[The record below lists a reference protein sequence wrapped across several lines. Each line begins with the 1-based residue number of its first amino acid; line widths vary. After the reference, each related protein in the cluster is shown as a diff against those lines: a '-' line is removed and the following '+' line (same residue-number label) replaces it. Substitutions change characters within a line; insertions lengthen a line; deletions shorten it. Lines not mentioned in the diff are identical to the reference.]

1 MWITLYWHSNQFLN
15 LTLYFIPGW
24 ARARTL
30 SVSYPAGSPEHR
42 ASIGEIA
49 LDYAEISNIPP
60 VPLWTLL
67 AADKEQAVPQ
77 EEQKDY
83 NELFDNTIV
92 MEESLDTLLED
103 QESTRLERRPSERV
117 VGITHFTPKQGRN
130 FYWMICW

>member
-1 MWITLYWHSNQFLN
+1 MKAI
-15 LTLYFIPGW
+15 LTHLVKCIGGQDCSSEEMQGW

-49 LDYAEISNIPP
+49 LDYAEINNIAPL
-60 VPLWTLL
+60 PLWTLL

-83 NELFDNTIV
+83 NQLFDNNV
-92 MEESLDTLLED
+92 MMEESLDTLLED
-103 QESTRLERRPSERV
+103 QETTRLERRPSERAL
-117 VGITHFTPKQGRN
+117 GLTHFTPKQGK
-130 FYWMICW
+130 